1 MADAREDQRARLW
14 LLLIGLPLLGGGLAA
29 AVLLVWP
36 DVRLWLRAREFVAV
50 PATLLHVELE
60 THSSRRGTTDRVHA
74 RYGYTFGEQRHE
86 STRVAISESADNI
99 GGYQRELYTRLRRAQ
114 DSGAEID
121 VWVDPTSPTDALLDR
136 DMRWGMLAFKLIFA
150 SAFALVGGL
159 FTLAATGSA
168 AKSRAQVAARSR
180 APITASA
187 RRQALGYGLIAIAV
201 GGYFAHA
208 RGIPDVPLWLGLL
221 LGLAWLASAF
231 RALVKTLQ
239 WRRFGVLELQLDE
252 SPARLGGVL
261 SGALELPERFDAS
274 DEFWWRLA
282 CVRNERTPSSG
293 RSRVATAIWQEEAL
307 AKVEP
312 CARGVRLRFRFDL
325 PRDLPPS
332 PPQDADPHAWTLHL
346 SADLAG
352 ADLDHSFEVPV
363 ASAPG
368 TGRRA

>member
-14 LLLIGLPLLGGGLAA
+14 LLLIGLPLLCGGLAA

-36 DVRLWLRAREFVAV
+36 DVQLWLRARDFVAV
-50 PATLLHVELE
+50 PATLLHVDLE
-60 THSSRRGTTDRVHA
+60 THSTRRGTTDRVHA
-74 RYGYTFGEQRHE
+74 RYGYTFGDQRHE

-99 GGYQRELYTRLRRAQ
+99 GSYQRDLYTRLRQAQ
-114 DSGAEID
+114 DDGAEVD
-121 VWVDPTSPTDALLDR
+121 AWVDPTSPADALLDR
-136 DMRWGMLAFKLIFA
+136 DMRWGMLAFKLLFA
-150 SAFALVGGL
+150 GAFALVGGL
-159 FTLAATGSA
+159 FTLAASGSGA
-168 AKSRAQVAARSR
+168 ESRVLVAAQSR

-221 LGLAWLASAF
+221 LGIAWLASAF
-231 RALVKTLQ
+231 RALAKTLQ

-282 CVRNERTPSSG
+282 CVRNERARVS
-293 RSRVATAIWQEEAL
+293 RNRVATTIWQEEAL

-325 PRDLPPS
+325 PSELPTS
-332 PPQDADPHAWTLHL
+332 QPQDADPHVWTLHL
-346 SADLAG
+346 CADLAG
-352 ADLDHSFEVPV
+352 ADLDHTFEVPI
-363 ASAPG
+363 STAPG
-368 TGRRA
+368 AGRRA